1 MHYQPPRTL
10 GLMMGGVLVA
20 WALAVAVLLA
30 LFASGREADLAT
42 AGAWIGAGAAV
53 VLAGLFAYWTMALAS
68 LRYTVDRNGL
78 VIAWAGIRQIIP
90 LQAIERLVPGTSLEV
105 PNVRGVSWFGYHVGS
120 ADIRRI
126 GPVLFYSTHQAPEQ
140 VLYVMTSERNY
151 AISVPDPAAF
161 AREIQVRQD
170 LGPTAE
176 VSHHVERTLPAL
188 QGLSRD
194 RRAILLLAAGA
205 ALCAANAIALG
216 VRYGSLPEVLPFA
229 FPPGD
234 PEPLAGAALR
244 TRLIDVPRAAA
255 AVLGVDAVL
264 ALLFA
269 IWDRVAAYTVLM
281 AGVAVQVALL
291 AALGV
296 ALVRAA

>member
-20 WALAVAVLLA
+20 WALAVAALLA
-30 LFASGREADLAT
+30 VFAQGRNTDVAT
-42 AGAWIGAGAAV
+42 VGAWIGAGGAAT
-53 VLAGLFAYWTMALAS
+53 LAALFAYWTMALAS

-78 VIAWAGIRQIIP
+78 VIAWAGIRQVVP

-105 PNVRGVSWFGYHVGS
+105 PRVRGISWFGYHIGS
-120 ADIRRI
+120 AEIRRI
-126 GPVLFYSTHQAPEQ
+126 GSVLFYSTHQAPEQ

-176 VSHHVERTLPAL
+176 VVHHVERTLPTL
-188 QGLSRD
+188 QGFWRD
-194 RRAILLLAAGA
+194 GRALGLLGACA
-205 ALCAANAIALG
+205 ALCVVNAIALG
-216 VRYGSLPEVLPFA
+216 LRYGSLPELLPFA

-234 PEPLAGAALR
+234 PQPLADAAAR
-244 TRLIDVPRAAA
+244 TRLIDIPRAAA
-255 AVLGVDAVL
+255 AALGIDVVL
-264 ALLFA
+264 ALAFA
-269 IWDRVAAYTVLM
+269 LWDRVASYTVLL
-281 AGVAVQVALL
+281 AGVGVQVALL

-296 ALVRAA
+296 ALARAA

>member
-10 GLMMGGVLVA
+10 GLMMGGVLVS

-30 LFASGREADLAT
+30 VFARGRDTDLAT
-42 AGAWIGAGAAV
+42 VGAWTGAGGAAA
-53 VLAGLFAYWTMALAS
+53 LAGLFAYWTMALAS

-78 VIAWAGIRQIIP
+78 VIAWAGIRQVIP

-105 PNVRGVSWFGYHVGS
+105 PKVHGISWFGYHIGS
-120 ADIRRI
+120 AEIRRI
-126 GPVLFYSTHQAPEQ
+126 GSVLFYSTHQAPEQ

-194 RRAILLLAAGA
+194 RRALVLLTACA
-205 ALCAANAIALG
+205 ALCVANAVLLG
-216 VRYGSLPEVLPFA
+216 VRYGALPEVLPYV

-234 PEPLAGAALR
+234 TQPLAGAAVR
-244 TRLIDVPRAAA
+244 TRLVDVPRAAA
-255 AVLGVDAVL
+255 VVFGLDVVL

-269 IWDRVAAYTVLM
+269 LWDRVASYAVLI
-281 AGVAVQVALL
+281 AGVGVQVALL
-291 AALGV
+291 SALGV
-296 ALVRAA
+296 ALVRAS

>member
-10 GLMMGGVLVA
+10 GLMMGGVLVS

-30 LFASGREADLAT
+30 VFARGRDTDLAT
-42 AGAWIGAGAAV
+42 VGAWIGAGGAAA
-53 VLAGLFAYWTMALAS
+53 LAGLFVYWTMALAS

-78 VIAWAGIRQIIP
+78 VIAWAGIRQVIP

-105 PNVRGVSWFGYHVGS
+105 PKVHGISWFGYHIGS
-120 ADIRRI
+120 AEIRRI
-126 GPVLFYSTHQAPEQ
+126 GPVLFYSTHQASEQ

-176 VSHHVERTLPAL
+176 VSHHVERALPAL
-188 QGLSRD
+188 QGFWHD
-194 RRAILLLAAGA
+194 RRALLLLAAGA
-205 ALCAANAIALG
+205 ALCVANAVLLG
-216 VRYGSLPEVLPFA
+216 ARYGSLPEVLPYV

-234 PEPLAGAALR
+234 PQPLAGAAAR
-244 TRLIDVPRAAA
+244 ARLADVPRAAA
-255 AVLGVDAVL
+255 LIFGLDVVL
-264 ALLFA
+264 ALAFA
-269 IWDRVAAYTVLM
+269 LWDRVASYTVLL
-281 AGVAVQVALL
+281 AGAGVQVALL
-291 AALGV
+291 AALGG
-296 ALVRAA
+296 ALMRAS

>member
-30 LFASGREADLAT
+30 VFARGRDTDLAT
-42 AGAWIGAGAAV
+42 VGAWIGAGGAAA
-53 VLAGLFAYWTMALAS
+53 LAALFVYWTMALAS

-78 VIAWAGIRQIIP
+78 VIAWAGIRQVIP

-105 PNVRGVSWFGYHVGS
+105 PKVHGISWFGYHIGS
-120 ADIRRI
+120 AEIRRI
-126 GPVLFYSTHQAPEQ
+126 GSVLFYSTHQAPEQ

-176 VSHHVERTLPAL
+176 VFHHVERTLPTL
-188 QGLSRD
+188 QGFWRD
-194 RRAILLLAAGA
+194 RRALLLLAAGA
-205 ALCAANAIALG
+205 ALCVANAVLLG
-216 VRYGSLPEVLPFA
+216 ARYGSLPEVLPYI

-234 PEPLAGAALR
+234 PQPLADAAVR

-255 AVLGVDAVL
+255 VVFGLDVVL
-264 ALLFA
+264 ALAFA
-269 IWDRVAAYTVLM
+269 LWDRVASYTVLM
-281 AGVAVQVALL
+281 AGVGVQVTLL

>member
-20 WALAVAVLLA
+20 WALAVAALLA
-30 LFASGREADLAT
+30 VFAHGRDTDLAT
-42 AGAWIGAGAAV
+42 VGAWIGAGGAAA
-53 VLAGLFAYWTMALAS
+53 LAGLFAYWTMALAS

-105 PNVRGVSWFGYHVGS
+105 PKVHGISWFGYHVGS
-120 ADIRRI
+120 AEIRRI
-126 GPVLFYSTHQAPEQ
+126 GSVLFYSTHQAPEQ

-151 AISVPDPAAF
+151 AISVLDPAAF

-176 VSHHVERTLPAL
+176 VSHHVERTLPTL
-188 QGLSRD
+188 QGFWRD
-194 RRAILLLAAGA
+194 RRALLLLTAGA
-205 ALCAANAIALG
+205 ALCGANAILLG
-216 VRYGSLPEVLPFA
+216 VRYGSLPEVLPFV

-234 PEPLAGAALR
+234 PQPLADAALR
-244 TRLIDVPRAAA
+244 TRLVDVPRAAA
-255 AVLGVDAVL
+255 LVFGLDVVL

-269 IWDRVAAYTVLM
+269 LWDRVASYTVLM

-291 AALGV
+291 VALGV
-296 ALVRAA
+296 ALVHAS

>member
-20 WALAVAVLLA
+20 WALAVAALLA
-30 LFASGREADLAT
+30 AFARGRDTDLAT
-42 AGAWIGAGAAV
+42 VAAWIGAAGAAA
-53 VLAGLFAYWTMALAS
+53 LAGLFAYWTMALAS

-78 VIAWAGIRQIIP
+78 VIAWAGVRQVVP

-105 PNVRGVSWFGYHVGS
+105 PRVRGISWLGYHIGS
-120 ADIRRI
+120 AEIRRI
-126 GPVLFYSTHQAPEQ
+126 GSVLFYSTHQAPEQ

-176 VSHHVERTLPAL
+176 VGHHVERTLPSL

-194 RRAILLLAAGA
+194 RRALLLLLAMAV
-205 ALCAANAIALG
+205 LCAADAVVLG
-216 VRYGSLPEVLPFA
+216 IRYRSLPDLLPFT

-234 PEPLAGAALR
+234 PRPLSDAASR
-244 TRLIDVPRAAA
+244 ARLTDIPRAAG
-255 AVLGVDAVL
+255 AVLGIDMVLAVL
-264 ALLFA
+264 FAL
-269 IWDRVAAYTVLM
+269 WDRVAAYVVLM

-291 AALGV
+291 AALAV
-296 ALVRAA
+296 VLVRAG